1 MREPSALSNPMNRS
15 SAQENRAWFRTPT
28 GRVLAVVL
36 PLLVLGVAMWGVGR
50 TLGKWLRG
58 PLAAAAAPSP
68 PAGSAQPGAIPDRD
82 PAVAARQQMLAGLQ
96 TVLEQE
102 AFYINGRVSVHVR
115 LDDGGEAGIEPD
127 RPVDGA
133 SIIKIPVMVA
143 LYDAWESGELKRTA
157 EDEQRLRL
165 MITRSKNIVTNELIE
180 RLGMA
185 RINRCLASNG
195 YHCCSVR
202 TRILKDDPAGPNL
215 ISAAEMTRMLRQI
228 VHGELVSPRASAE
241 MQKLLLEQHWRER
254 IPAALPKEAV
264 VGNKTGTMSNLLH
277 DVAFVEAPTGLR
289 YYLAVLVERE
299 DRSRVKSDEIARL
312 SRRVYDY
319 LTAFPAPPQ
328 PLAGGQLPD
337 PAAAS
342 SSASSGSR

>member
-1 MREPSALSNPMNRS
+1 MN
-15 SAQENRAWFRTPT
+15 QPRASEKRAFVMTPARAR
-28 GRVLAVVL
+28 GLLAIVL
-36 PLLVLGVAMWGVGR
+36 PFLLLGVAMWGLGR
-50 TLGKWLRG
+50 YLGAALR
-58 PLAAAAAPSP
+58 PPASATATPAPSP
-68 PAGSAQPGAIPDRD
+68 EAAPPLPARD
-82 PAVAARQQMLAGLQ
+82 AALIARQQMLSGLQ

-102 AFYINGRVSVHVR
+102 ASVIDGRVSIHVR

-133 SIIKIPVMVA
+133 SVIKIPVMVA

-157 EDEQRLRL
+157 ADERRLRL

-185 RINRCLASNG
+185 RVNRCLTGNG
-195 YHCCSVR
+195 YQCSSLR
-202 TRILKDDPAGPNL
+202 TMILKEGPAGPNL

-228 VHGELVSPRASAE
+228 VHGELVSPKASAE
-241 MQKLLLEQHWRER
+241 MRKLLLAQHWRER

-264 VGNKTGTMSNLLH
+264 VGNKTGTMHNLLH

-289 YYLAVLVERE
+289 YYIAVLIERG
-299 DRSRVKSDEIARL
+299 DRSRVRSDEIARL

-319 LTAFPAPPQ
+319 LTTFPAQ
-328 PLAGGQLPD
+328 PTQPAEKERPMAGGGQIPPV
-337 PAAAS
+337 PAVVS
-342 SSASSGSR
+342 LSASSGSR